1 MKRREFLKK
10 SLSVSVAFGLGVPS
24 LLQGAKSTKKGQ
36 KMKIAVLAA
45 SGKAGRLIT
54 DEALNRGYEVS
65 AFVRNAKKL
74 ALKANLSIVQ
84 KDIFALESKDLQG
97 FDAIIDAFGEW
108 SDFSLYKKHGEH
120 LAKILQANP
129 AKFLVVGGAGSLY
142 MDKSHTTMLMDTP
155 TFPKAHKGVAQAHGE
170 LLAFLREQKTLNW
183 VYVSPAA
190 DFDFKGERTGKY
202 KIAGEEFE
210 TNARGE
216 SKVSY
221 ADYASAMLDI
231 AADTKINRV
240 RVSVIGL

>member
-1 MKRREFLKK
+1 MKRRAFLKS
-10 SLSVSVAFGLGVPS
+10 SLLALTAVGLGVPS
-24 LLQGAKSTKKGQ
+24 FLQGAKSTKKGQ

-54 DEALNRGYEVS
+54 DEALNRGYAVS

-74 ALKANLSIVQ
+74 APKANLSIVQ
-84 KDIFALESKDLQG
+84 KDIFTLESKDLQG
-97 FDAIIDAFGEW
+97 FDIIIDAFGEW
-108 SDFSLYKKHGEH
+108 GDLSLYKKHAEH
-120 LAKILQANP
+120 LVKILQANS

-142 MDKSHTTMLMDTP
+142 MDKAHTTMLMDTP
-155 TFPKAHKGVAQAHGE
+155 TFPDAHKGVAKAHGE
-170 LLAFLREQKTLNW
+170 ILALLRQQKAINW

-190 DFDFKGERTGKY
+190 DFDFKGEKTGKY
-202 KIAGEEFE
+202 KVAGEEFE
-210 TNARGE
+210 TNANGE

-231 AADTKINRV
+231 AADTKINKI